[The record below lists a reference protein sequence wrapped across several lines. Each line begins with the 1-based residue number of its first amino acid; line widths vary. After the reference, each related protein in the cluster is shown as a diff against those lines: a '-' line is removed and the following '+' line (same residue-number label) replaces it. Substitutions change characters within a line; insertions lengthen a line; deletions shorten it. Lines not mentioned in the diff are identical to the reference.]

1 MKRRF
6 TIVALAWSA
15 ALLMVPASAIA
26 GDTVCTGTLTG
37 TFDNVVVP
45 ERQFCFLADSL
56 VRGNVK
62 ALRDSQLIAV
72 NDRIRGNVEGDY
84 ARAVIVDRSTV
95 HGNIHITGGHDP
107 FFLSAAVFDS
117 LLPNGNI
124 QIEKGLAPNGDWN
137 VQGNTVKKGNIIVV
151 ENRATFFSSL
161 VGNTVAGNV
170 QVFKNRGTAV
180 KDVTGNIVHQNLQCE
195 ENRPPFIGQPNAV
208 GGSAEG
214 QCGSSGPATSSAL
227 RSWQAYGVALRKYT
241 K

>member
-6 TIVALAWSA
+6 NIVVLAWST
-15 ALLMVPASAIA
+15 ALLALPAAAAA

-45 ERQFCFLADSL
+45 ERQFCFLADSV

-62 ALRDSQLIAV
+62 ALRNAQLIAV

-84 ARAVIVDRSTV
+84 ASAVIVDRSIV
-95 HGNIHITGGHDP
+95 HGNIQITGGHDS

-117 LLPNGNI
+117 YLPNGNI
-124 QIEKGLAPNGDWN
+124 QIEKGANPNGDWN
-137 VQGNTVKKGNIIVV
+137 VQGNTVSKGNIAVV

-170 QVFKNRGTAV
+170 QVFKNGGAAV
-180 KDVTGNIVHQNLQCE
+180 KDVSNNIVGQNLQCE
-195 ENRPPFIGQPNAV
+195 ENRPPFNGQPNAA
-208 GGSAEG
+208 GGNAEG
-214 QCGSSGPATSSAL
+214 QCADGIATSSAR
-227 RSWQAYGVALRKYT
+227 RSWQAYGVGLRKYT